1 MIDEDRVQYQVLKL
15 CSAFLTEWNKGLN
28 PELGDEANAVRRVCL
43 DLLNNYFRYRGF
55 IRKLLLR
62 FVGKRKLDNQ
72 VRHVLELSI
81 TQMIFQTGIS
91 QFHGVNASVEY
102 MKVVNKS
109 AAGFVN
115 GVLRNFCRNH
125 EILIGEG
132 AAGLKTYYKKNYDLM
147 FVGQE
152 LYTAYNRRFSKEE
165 LKQQIEIL
173 EAEAPLSLRLVDNT
187 NEAIPEYCHEFKPDL
202 AIGDYRVF
210 HCNDATQFFGNGGA
224 GFFVQDAT
232 TLVAVSLVETEGD
245 NLILGDF
252 CAAPGGKSV
261 CIAEKLAPTSQLIS
275 CDKNKF
281 RLKQLEENLSGFS
294 QVQVKQNDALK
305 PSFEAETFDC
315 VLLDLPCSN
324 SGVVRKRPDVKW
336 RFTKAIVDK
345 LSSLQFDIF
354 KKTLPLVKSGGSI
367 VYSTCSIDPE
377 ENQLQVKRILEAFPQ
392 CSVEQEF
399 ETIPTKDF
407 DGGYAALIRIK

>member
-15 CSAFLTEWNKGLN
+15 CSGFLSEWNKGLN

-55 IRKLLLR
+55 VRKLLSR

-72 VRHVLELSI
+72 VRYVLELTI
-81 TQMIFQTGIS
+81 TQMVFQTGIS
-91 QFHGVNASVEY
+91 QFHGVNASVDY
-102 MKVVNKS
+102 IKVVNKS

-125 EILIGEG
+125 ESLIGEG
-132 AAGLKTYYKKNYDLM
+132 AKGLQSYYKKNYDLL
-147 FVGQE
+147 FLGQE
-152 LYTAYNRRFSKEE
+152 LYAAYNRRFSKEE
-165 LKQQIEIL
+165 LKQQISIL
-173 EAEAPLSLRLVDNT
+173 EAEAPLSLRLIDNS
-187 NEAIPEYCHEFKPDL
+187 NDAIPEYCHEFKPNL

-210 HCNDATQFFGNGGA
+210 HCRDANQFFGNGGA

-232 TLVAVSLVETEGD
+232 TLVAVNLVETAGE
-245 NLILGDF
+245 NLTLGDF

-261 CIAEKLAPTSQLIS
+261 CIAEKLSPSSQLIS

-281 RLKQLEENLSGFS
+281 RLKQLEENLAGFS
-294 QVQVKQNDALK
+294 QVQVKQNDALN
-305 PSFEAETFDC
+305 PSFSAQSFDC

-336 RFTKAIVDK
+336 RFSKVVVDK
-345 LSSLQFDIF
+345 LASLQFDIF

-377 ENQLQVKRILEAFPQ
+377 ENQLQIERILKAFSQ
-392 CSVEQEF
+392 CSLEQEF
-399 ETIPTKDF
+399 ETIPTKDY
-407 DGGYAALIRIK
+407 DGGYAALLRIK

>member
-1 MIDEDRVQYQVLKL
+1 MIDEERVQYQVLKL
-15 CSAFLTEWNKGLN
+15 CSGFLKEWNKGLN

-55 IRKLLLR
+55 VRKLLVR

-72 VRHVLELSI
+72 VCYVLELSI

-91 QFHGVNASVEY
+91 QFHGVNASVDY
-102 MKVVNKS
+102 IKVVNKS

-125 EILIGEG
+125 EALIGEG
-132 AAGLKTYYKKNYDLM
+132 AKGLRGYYKKNFDLL
-147 FVGQE
+147 FLGQE
-152 LYTAYNRRFSKEE
+152 LHTSYNRRFTKEE

-173 EAEAPLSLRLVDNT
+173 EAEAPISLRLIDNA
-187 NEAIPEYCHEFKPDL
+187 NEAIPDYCQEFKPNL
-202 AIGDYRVF
+202 PIGDYRVF
-210 HCNDATQFFGNGGA
+210 HCSDATQFFGNGGT

-232 TLVAVSLVETEGD
+232 TLVAVSLVETKGE
-245 NLILGDF
+245 NLTLGDF

-261 CIAEKLAPTSQLIS
+261 CIAEKLTSTSQLIS
-275 CDKNKF
+275 CDKNKY
-281 RLKQLEENLSGFS
+281 RLKQLEENLANFER
-294 QVQVKQNDALK
+294 VVVKKNDALK
-305 PSFEAETFDC
+305 PGFDTQSFDC
-315 VLLDLPCSN
+315 VLLDLPCSTR
-324 SGVVRKRPDVKW
+324 GVVRKRPDVKW
-336 RFTKAIVDK
+336 RFSKAVVDK

-354 KKTLPLVKSGGSI
+354 KKTLPLIKSGGSI
-367 VYSTCSIDPE
+367 VYSTCSIDPA

-392 CSVEQEF
+392 CVLEKEY